1 MNTKEVQMTRIA
13 IIRCE
18 KNEETCP
25 LTNCFNT
32 MMNAVQGFS
41 AYDECIPAGVFTCR
55 CPGDNVANL
64 GKILKSKGADVIHLC
79 TCSFA
84 KKTEKGWDNSQ
95 GGFCDHIEKIAE
107 DIARAAGLP
116 CVLGTAHLPKGYTPV
131 TVEK

>member
-1 MNTKEVQMTRIA
+1 MTRIA

-32 MMNAVQGFS
+32 MMRAAQGFS
-41 AYDECIPAGVFTCR
+41 AYDECTPAGVFTCR

-64 GKILKSKGADVIHLC
+64 GKILKAKGADVIHLC

-84 KKTEKGWDNSQ
+84 KKTENGWDNSQ
-95 GGFCDHIEKIAE
+95 GGFCDHIEKIAQ
-107 DIARAAGLP
+107 DIAQAAGLP
-116 CVLGTAHLPKGYTPV
+116 CVLGTAHLPKDYIPV
-131 TVEK
+131 TIEK

>member
-1 MNTKEVQMTRIA
+1 MTRIA

-32 MMNAVQGFS
+32 MMNSAQGFS
-41 AYDECIPAGVFTCR
+41 AYDECTPAGVFTCR

-84 KKTEKGWDNSQ
+84 KKTEKGWDNSH
-95 GGFCDHIEKIAE
+95 GA
-107 DIARAAGLP
+107 
-116 CVLGTAHLPKGYTPV
+116 
-131 TVEK
+131 